1 MRIEAPGLLLVPYGV
16 ETWSPESLRP
26 VVSQAPGLAFETSIA
41 CVLIDRSRRQ
51 PVRFNNTEY
60 DLSATPGGIDEE
72 DPFVAIREHTKRLC
86 DPWNRFALDFL
97 GGYFGAVERLI
108 ADAGDDIVASCG
120 LEGGIFEP
128 RDWIYSA
135 PRPLPRAHLYAPAA
149 VPSGS
154 PHVVVD
160 IAFWTGRRFVAV
172 DGAIGQML
180 PKRARE
186 MRERLS
192 AAGIDLVTAAPS
204 GPADWETFL
213 ARILEADSPRFWAG
227 QPLPM
232 GPFPSRALDALDLAE
247 AA

>member
-135 PRPLPRAHLYAPAA
+135 PRPLPRAQLHAPAA
-149 VPSGS
+149 SSAAS
-154 PHVVVD
+154 PYIAVD
-160 IAFWTGRRFVAV
+160 VAFWTGSRFIAV
-172 DGAIGQML
+172 DGAIRQML

-186 MRERLS
+186 ARERLS
-192 AAGIDLVTAAPS
+192 AAGIEIVTELPS
-204 GPADWETFL
+204 SDAQWDEFL
-213 ARILEADSPRFWAG
+213 ARILESGSPRFWAG
-227 QPLPM
+227 EPLPL
-232 GPFPSRALDALDLAE
+232 GPFPSRAFDILDLAGT
-247 AA
+247 A